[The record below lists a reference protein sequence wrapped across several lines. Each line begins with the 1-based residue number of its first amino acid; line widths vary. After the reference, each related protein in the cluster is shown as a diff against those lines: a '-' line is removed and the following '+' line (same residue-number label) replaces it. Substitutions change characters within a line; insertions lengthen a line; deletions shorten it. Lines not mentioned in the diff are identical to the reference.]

1 MLKARGIQ
9 DKIQVIG
16 IGNETEHM
24 EAVKSGKLYGIVT
37 QPPEYEA
44 EYAWSCAKRAASGE
58 ILRLWYKNL
67 VVSLTKDNIDTYFP
81 LTQGVFLIILIN
93 TS

>member
-1 MLKARGIQ
+1 MALGVYDMLKAIGIQ
-9 DKIQVIG
+9 DNIQVIG

-24 EAVKSGKLYGIVT
+24 EAVKRGKLYGIVT
-37 QPPEYEA
+37 QPPEYEE

-67 VVSLTKDNIDTYFP
+67 VVSLTKDNIDTYFRP
-81 LTQGVFLIILIN
+81 SLD
-93 TS
+93 